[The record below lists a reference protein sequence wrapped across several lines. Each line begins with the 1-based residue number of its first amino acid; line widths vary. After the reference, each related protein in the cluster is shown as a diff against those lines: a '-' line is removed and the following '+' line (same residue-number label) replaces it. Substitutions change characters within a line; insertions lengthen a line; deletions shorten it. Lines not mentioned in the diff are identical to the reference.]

1 MVLKERYLDINFLKV
16 CLLNTNVSDLE
27 MGKHP
32 LLVIASF

>member
-1 MVLKERYLDINFLKV
+1 MVLKERYLDINILKV

-27 MGKHP
+27 MGKHS